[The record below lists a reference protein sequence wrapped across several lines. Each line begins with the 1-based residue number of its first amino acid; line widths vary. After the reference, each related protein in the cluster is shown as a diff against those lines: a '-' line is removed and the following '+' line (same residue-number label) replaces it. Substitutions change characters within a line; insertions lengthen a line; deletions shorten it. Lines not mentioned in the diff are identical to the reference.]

1 MSADERSAAFNGPRR
16 PAASIVVQDLV
27 NGQSRD
33 LGVVPGDTF
42 GPVISPDGR
51 QVAYQAGGDELKIVA
66 VAGGAPTSL
75 CRGCQEV
82 GDWTRDSGRV
92 AVVTRSGA
100 QTALGLAD
108 VRSGEVTAL
117 ADAPPGRS
125 LNRPTLSPDN
135 RWIAFRAMDGRTQ
148 TVYVARFDRPLPLP
162 ADTWVALSEAERDL
176 RPVGWSPS
184 GRMLY
189 LFSARDGF
197 RCLYV
202 QRMDPA
208 TGRPLGQAT
217 LVRHLHNVRAIGG
230 GGASVVST
238 GAGNA
243 VGRRQ
248 IIFDFPD
255 QAVNVWQ
262 MRLGVLTPPGAASP
276 STP

>member
-1 MSADERSAAFNGPRR
+1 
-16 PAASIVVQDLV
+16 V
-27 NGQSRD
+27 
-33 LGVVPGDTF
+33 T
-42 GPVISPDGR
+42 
-51 QVAYQAGGDELKIVA
+51 A
-66 VAGGAPTSL
+66 VA
-75 CRGCQEV
+75 E
-82 GDWTRDSGRV
+82 
-92 AVVTRSGA
+92 
-100 QTALGLAD
+100 
-108 VRSGEVTAL
+108 
-117 ADAPPGRS
+117 APPGRS
-125 LNRPTLSPDN
+125 LNRPFLSPDN
-135 RWIAFRAMDGRTQ
+135 RWIAFRATASRSE

-162 ADTWVALSEAERDL
+162 ADTWVAVGEAERDL

-202 QRMDPA
+202 QRVDPV

-217 LVRHLHNVRAIGG
+217 L
-230 GGASVVST
+230 VST

-255 QAVNVWQ
+255 LAVNVWQ